1 MWWNKDKTLP
11 KSHVVYRYLSREL
24 LVYFS
29 IAFLFFFAVF
39 FVNQILLTIEEL
51 LKQRVPLKDVLRLI
65 WYSLPSIVATASP
78 FATLV
83 GFLMC
88 LGRFVSDNEILI
100 LRSTGHKYITIFL
113 PIVVLALFISLV
125 SFVMNDYFLPLG
137 NIKYNELTRQ
147 ILVTNPAVQLESNS
161 VKRTKNSTLVIGEVD
176 DVVVSDLVLFDY
188 DDSGED
194 RLVVSGK
201 TKIIAAEDPAV
212 IMQLEMEKPTVV
224 FFDKNVYE
232 NYDYMIS
239 DSAIMNIFE
248 NSVDTSSGYL
258 NPREMTFTDLYH
270 EYKNMQSSSFISKIM
285 LNYYEMEL
293 HKKFSLPFGSLF
305 FAFLAMPV
313 ALLFGKKNGQTVG
326 LIIGILVC
334 VLYWAMMIFGQTWG
348 QMQGRFA
355 FFVMWFPNAFVGFG
369 GLLLYLKLQRK

>member
-1 MWWNKDKTLP
+1 M
-11 KSHVVYRYLSREL
+11 
-24 LVYFS
+24 
-29 IAFLFFFAVF
+29 
-39 FVNQILLTIEEL
+39 
-51 LKQRVPLKDVLRLI
+51 
-65 WYSLPSIVATASP
+65 
-78 FATLV
+78 
-83 GFLMC
+83 
-88 LGRFVSDNEILI
+88 
-100 LRSTGHKYITIFL
+100 
-113 PIVVLALFISLV
+113 
-125 SFVMNDYFLPLG
+125 
-137 NIKYNELTRQ
+137 
-147 ILVTNPAVQLESNS
+147 
-161 VKRTKNSTLVIGEVD
+161 
-176 DVVVSDLVLFDY
+176 VLFDY

-270 EYKNMQSSSFISKIM
+270 EYKNMQNSSFLSQIM

-355 FFVMWFPNAFVGFG
+355 VFVMWFPNAFVGFG
-369 GLLLYLKLQRK
+369 GLILYLKLQRK